1 MIQRMKT
8 IGKRMSIVKIP
19 LAVLAVSST
28 IAWNMGVTPGIVFNT
43 AFAQNPS
50 FQQQQ
55 TLVYDGFT
63 EPEHDVMVAAAEV
76 GLLMSVNVEV
86 GDRVEAGHVIG
97 RLDDDVQVSAVKIAA
112 LQAKMRG
119 NQDAAE
125 VEADLQRK
133 RVVMVRELAGKNM
146 ARPDELRRT
155 EADLEI
161 SEARLLAA
169 KEQTSLRQL
178 ELERYQLQLNRRQ
191 ILAPVGGVIA
201 ELFREPGEYVSPS
214 DPVIARLLVM
224 ERLIGVFNVPA
235 EEISRMQVG
244 TPTRVFLRSN
254 GKTIDTKISSIA
266 PDIDGESG
274 TVQVRV
280 ELDNAGHALRAGD
293 RCTLSIMGASQ
304 IKSSGAKHSVSQT
317 PQHPRLTSPEGM
329 AR

>member
-1 MIQRMKT
+1 MIQRMKI
-8 IGKRMSIVKIP
+8 IGKRMSIVKTP

-28 IAWNMGVTPGIVFNT
+28 IAWNMGVTPGLVFNA

-86 GDRVEAGHVIG
+86 GDRVEAGHEIG

-169 KEQTSLRQL
+169 KEQTNLRQL

-244 TPTRVFLRSN
+244 TPARVFLRSN

-274 TVQVRV
+274 TVRVRV

-329 AR
+329 PR